1 MVLKTN
7 VAETELAPGALITF
21 IQKGLEYIGI
31 EENID
36 EVLIV
41 VFVYYT
47 YSCLL
52 TYIYYTKYNII
63 YHIQDTCNYTLI

>member
-36 EVLIV
+36 EVCIV
-41 VFVYYT
+41 VFCTYCYPATFTVMYY
-47 YSCLL
+47 SL
-52 TYIYYTKYNII
+52 
-63 YHIQDTCNYTLI
+63 